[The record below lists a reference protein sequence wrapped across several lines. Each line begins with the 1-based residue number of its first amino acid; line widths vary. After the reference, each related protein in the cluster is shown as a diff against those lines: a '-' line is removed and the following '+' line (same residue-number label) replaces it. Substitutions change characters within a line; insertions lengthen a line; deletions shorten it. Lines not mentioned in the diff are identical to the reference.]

1 MRRSLE
7 ATRQNCMY
15 NIAQNGA
22 AHAEGVGVG
31 TVAPEGSAF
40 RFRAE
45 KAVAARRQFD
55 EESRLKWLALGG
67 SVWVTGQPQWSW
79 GSFSCSAASRSR
91 NAGR

>member
-40 RFRAE
+40 RFRAQ
-45 KAVAARRQFD
+45 KAVAARPAVPGVRK
-55 EESRLKWLALGG
+55 ESRLK
-67 SVWVTGQPQWSW
+67 
-79 GSFSCSAASRSR
+79 
-91 NAGR
+91 